1 MCCHK
6 AHLSQRMSPQH
17 TYFTLFTQNSLGN
30 TGGTDCLSILPSHGL
45 CLSFLTFWWTAAI
58 FLLHKSFC
66 IREVAQIPFT
76 LEILQNPD
84 CCVLLAKCLLIT
96 TVTATE
102 YCSQQL
108 LQFPTNDD
116 NPSQNFS
123 LHPSASLPALVTRFL
138 TISAFNSCSTD

>member
-17 TYFTLFTQNSLGN
+17 TYFTLFTQHSLGN

-58 FLLHKSFC
+58 FPYYTNLSALGRWH
-66 IREVAQIPFT
+66 RY